1 MPSSSH
7 FTTSS
12 ILAFI
17 ALGLIRGSFSVV
29 IHFADL
35 SYNSP
40 SLVFLLRTPGTVF
53 LYVCLLI
60 FVARRDTELKHTFLN
75 NLRNIHNYWKS
86 AVMGFLQL
94 AAPYLLFMYGLKVMS
109 PTAGGVFMAAA
120 PWTTVMLERLP
131 FIRVSFCI
139 ILILLYKV
147 YRKFR
152 LFLSLNTSF
161 CKVLHIWSVII
172 ALTWL

>member
-1 MPSSSH
+1 MPSGGH
-7 FTTSS
+7 FTTAS

-17 ALGLIRGSFSVV
+17 SLGLIRGSFSVV

-40 SLVFLLRTPGTVF
+40 SLVFLLRTPGTVA
-53 LYVCLLI
+53 LYVCLMIVLA
-60 FVARRDTELKHTFLN
+60 FKDNELKQTFLA
-75 NLRNIHNYWKS
+75 NLRNVHNYWKS

-120 PWTTVMLERLP
+120 PWTTVLLERLP
-131 FIRVSFCI
+131 FIRVCTYSINSTFM
-139 ILILLYKV
+139 Y
-147 YRKFR
+147 
-152 LFLSLNTSF
+152 N
-161 CKVLHIWSVII
+161 VLGSVCG
-172 ALTWL
+172 

>member
-1 MPSSSH
+1 MPSGSH

-17 ALGLIRGSFSVV
+17 SLGLIRGSFSVV

-40 SLVFLLRTPGTVF
+40 SLVFLLRTPGTVL
-53 LYVCLLI
+53 LYICLLI
-60 FVARRDTELKHTFLN
+60 YTARRDTELKHTFLN

-120 PWTTVMLERLP
+120 PWTTVILERLP
-131 FIRVSFCI
+131 FIKVNSSI
-139 ILILLYKV
+139 ILWLLY
-147 YRKFR
+147 R
-152 LFLSLNTSF
+152 LFRKLRWFKFPWFVTVHF
-161 CKVLHIWSVII
+161 QV
-172 ALTWL
+172 